1 MSEVTAL
8 PSAGGVFFDP
18 RDAGRTLRVSWHA
31 VTRTYVLSVWR
42 DGACAATFQL
52 PVDEVPDLV
61 RALMTPLTEVPSARE
76 STG

>member
-18 RDAGRTLRVSWHA
+18 RDAGRTLRVSWHD
-31 VTRTYVLSVWR
+31 VTRTYVLSIWR

-52 PVDEVPDLV
+52 RADEVPDLV
-61 RALMTPLTEVPSARE
+61 RALMTPLTEAPPARE